1 MNEDFIVVSKEE
13 AIKKI
18 MEAPGDTVIIG
29 RISITSPAMHYSH
42 DKPVRG
48 KKKDGKLLIIAANEI
63 EYQDNN
69 CFGTLSL
76 HGIRKE
82 KEDESII
89 HSILFP
95 QKE

>member
-1 MNEDFIVVSKEE
+1 MNGDFIVVSKEE

-18 MEAPGDTVIIG
+18 MEAPGDTVVIG
-29 RISITSPAMHYSH
+29 KISVANPPAHFIH
-42 DKPVRG
+42 DKPVRS
-48 KKKDGKLLIIAANEI
+48 KKKDGRLLIIAANEI

-82 KEDESII
+82 KEEESII